1 MTSLKFH
8 NGVWQSNLR
17 PTTFISPPCLN
28 RHLQQKQS
36 IFILDLMWNKES
48 NAHMLLNT
56 AWSYLLCSLTL
67 NNWCAMFPAHNFL
80 SFVGNPAG
88 FFVCFSFFPPHN
100 WWSIMCA
107 LSKIIDTKRQAEC
120 LHEWAWWWGE
130 TAWLT
135 THPVNQTYVS
145 IYSQKVCGKVVSYMV
160 YSGARTHQK
169 THKSTI
175 WGEDNKIQM
184 TLISLRRLRER
195 ETVSKQGHLPKSG
208 LVLSAEK

>member
-17 PTTFISPPCLN
+17 PTPFISPPCLN
-28 RHLQQKQS
+28 TCSKS
-36 IFILDLMWNKES
+36 DL
-48 NAHMLLNT
+48 
-56 AWSYLLCSLTL
+56 YLSLTL
-67 NNWCAMFPAHNFL
+67 CEIKTQTLTCCSTLHGVTYYVLWHWIIDVLCFL
-80 SFVGNPAG
+80 PTTFLVSWEILRG

-120 LHEWAWWWGE
+120 LHEWARRWGE

-135 THPVNQTYVS
+135 THSVNQTYVS

-160 YSGARTHQK
+160 YSGASTHQK

-208 LVLSAEK
+208 LVLSAKK